1 MKIVLLLL
9 LFCLS
14 SSGVMAEAKYEE
26 TPYAEPKVVFDFFL
40 DDPQKMAS
48 ALFWIRSLMNPLMD
62 SPYDYAPEFM
72 QLKVVIHGTEIVT
85 LAEKNYAIY
94 KDVVERMRYYA
105 SLGVQFRICA
115 LAAEDYG
122 YRHKDFYDFV
132 TVVPSGITELAYWQQ
147 QGYGLIT
154 PQVLDRKLSIEEI
167 R

>member
-1 MKIVLLLL
+1 MKIVLLL

-14 SSGVMAEAKYEE
+14 SAGVMAEAKYEE

-40 DDPQKMAS
+40 DNPKKMAS

-85 LAEKNYAIY
+85 LAEKNYSTY

-122 YRHKDFYDFV
+122 YLNKDFYDFV
-132 TVVPSGITELAYWQQ
+132 TVVPSAMTELSHWQQ

-154 PQVLDRKLSIEEI
+154 PQVLDRKQSIEEI